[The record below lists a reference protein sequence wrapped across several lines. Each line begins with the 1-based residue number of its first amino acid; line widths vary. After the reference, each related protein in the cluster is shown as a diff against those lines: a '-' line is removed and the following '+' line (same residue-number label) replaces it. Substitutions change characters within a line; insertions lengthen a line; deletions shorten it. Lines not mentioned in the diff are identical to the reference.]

1 MAKNDTITA
10 EYLRS
15 ILDYEPETGLFRWKT
30 VRNGRA
36 KVGQIA
42 GSVNPG
48 HGYVIIE
55 IDGKPRRAHRLAVLW
70 MTGEWPERDVD
81 HENLT
86 RHDNR
91 WSNLRP
97 ATEQENGANRRAL
110 KNNACGVK
118 GVYRVGRRWRASIRV
133 DYKLINLGTFS
144 KKEEAG
150 EAYAA
155 AAMLYFREFA
165 RVS

>member
-30 VRNGRA
+30 TRHGRV

-42 GSVNPG
+42 GNVNPG

-81 HENLT
+81 HENLI

-91 WSNLRP
+91 WGNIRP
-97 ATEQENGANRRAL
+97 ATEQQNGANRRAL
-110 KNNACGVK
+110 KNNACGFK
-118 GVYRVGRRWRASIRV
+118 GVYRAGNRWRANIRV
-133 DYKLINLGTFS
+133 DYKLIHLGYSDT
-144 KKEEAG
+144 KEGA
-150 EAYAA
+150 AKLYADA
-155 AAMLYFREFA
+155 SSLYFGKYA
-165 RVS
+165 RLG